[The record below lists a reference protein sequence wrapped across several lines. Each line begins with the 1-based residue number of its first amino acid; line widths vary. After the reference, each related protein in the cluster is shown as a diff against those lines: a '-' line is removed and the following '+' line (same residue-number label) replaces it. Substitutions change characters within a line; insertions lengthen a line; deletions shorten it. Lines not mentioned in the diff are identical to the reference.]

1 MSLINDALKKAQ
13 HAQGPQSGSTPLP
26 FSGDPGGTPGA
37 ISAPEHTGH
46 IPVARRS
53 NPMSA
58 QKLVLILLVAGVVFI
73 GFIAAMG
80 AGAYMIINSGKPDQM
95 AKAPPPEPVE
105 AAEAIPI
112 PEPEPVV
119 AAVPEPE
126 PVPVPVAVA
135 HPVLPQPPSVRVNR
149 PDPDVLAYVNTLK
162 VRGIRVTNG
171 ESKVLMNNKV
181 YKTGEIVN
189 YDLNVKLSEVTG
201 EELIFEDIQGNTYVA
216 RF

>member
-13 HAQGPQSGSTPLP
+13 NAQGPQPGAAAPP

-37 ISAPEHTGH
+37 ISAPDHTGP

-58 QKLVLILLVAGVVFI
+58 QKLVLILLVAGIVFI

-80 AGAYMIINSGKPDQM
+80 VGAYMIINTGKPDLM
-95 AKAPPPEPVE
+95 ADAASPEPVD
-105 AAEAIPI
+105 AAEVILIPE

-119 AAVPEPE
+119 ASVPKPA
-126 PVPVPVAVA
+126 PLPVPVAR
-135 HPVLPQPPSVRVNR
+135 PIQPQPPSVRVNR

>member
-13 HAQGPQSGSTPLP
+13 NAQGPQPGAATSP

-37 ISAPEHTGH
+37 ISAPEPTGH

-58 QKLVLILLVAGVVFI
+58 QKLVLILLVAGIVFI

-80 AGAYMIINSGKPDQM
+80 VGAYMIINSGKPDMM
-95 AKAPPPEPVE
+95 AEEATPEPVD
-105 AAEAIPI
+105 AAEVIAI

-119 AAVPEPE
+119 ASLPKPAPL
-126 PVPVPVAVA
+126 PVPVAR
-135 HPVLPQPPSVRVNR
+135 PIQPQPPSVRVNR